1 MSTADIK
8 VKYASWLRLH
18 ELRARYDVF
27 ISYRWGLYDSDFT
40 EAIFDMFTNYSVGV
54 QLRGVEVFLDRK
66 RLQEGRL
73 FKRDFASALCN
84 SLMAVPV
91 VSVDALR
98 RMVDHQPDAA
108 DNVLLEWILILE
120 SYKAGRV
127 LKVFPVLFGTRTAEL
142 ILQLRQSSGTSE
154 ASDAAAVAG
163 VLISDF
169 FSENIKELLP
179 KLPPTVTLAQ
189 AVELL
194 QANGITP
201 SDALNTYTVYSIVHE
216 LLQFLLCKA
225 SDFASSE
232 VVEQVADKV
241 VRLLQDCGAQALDAV
256 VAVAAP
262 AAAGPG
268 DVATTVST
276 VAPSVTTTAAERIPA
291 APTVRS
297 LKDLSVSEVQL
308 LLAQSG
314 FTKLQAVFQANEV
327 AGKQL
332 WFCEEYTELLEEDF
346 GLTSKPQARALM
358 EQILQWKQE
367 GVAAVEL

>member
-1 MSTADIK
+1 MSTSDIK

-27 ISYRWGLYDSDFT
+27 ISYRWGLYDSEFT

-84 SLMAVPV
+84 SLIAVPV

-163 VLISDF
+163 VLVSDF
-169 FSENIKELLP
+169 FSENIKEQLP
-179 KLPPTVTLAQ
+179 KLPPTATLAQ

-256 VAVAAP
+256 VAVTAP
-262 AAAGPG
+262 AAGPG
-268 DVATTVST
+268 DAAATTVSA
-276 VAPSVTTTAAERIPA
+276 VVPSATTAAAISA

-297 LKDLSVSEVQL
+297 LKDLSVSEVQQ

-346 GLTSKPQARALM
+346 GLTSRPQARALM

-367 GVAAVEL
+367 GVAALVL